1 MSYNEAVVL
10 QKTDLA
16 NGDMT
21 QVSVADTDVLLVRRE
36 DRFYAYQANCTH
48 YGAPLAQG
56 ALSGDRI
63 VCPWHHACFRAS
75 SGYQL
80 EPPGLDSLEAY
91 EVRIEGEDVI
101 VRVPEEPEMRR
112 IVPMSRREKSDTR
125 TFVVL
130 GGGAAGEYAVEA
142 LREKGFG
149 GRVVMITREAETPY
163 DRPNCSKEYLQG
175 EAPEEWMF
183 LRGDDFYKQRD
194 IERMHGRIVAKLD
207 ASAKRLEFEDGEKLD
222 FDGIIICT
230 GGIPRTLDVPGID
243 LEGVFTL
250 RSYQNSKT
258 ILTAGKKASRAVV
271 VGASFIGMEVA
282 WSLKELGLQEVTV
295 VSPEEVP
302 FARPFGERVG
312 QMIKTIHE
320 ENGVVFRLGHS
331 VKEFRG
337 DRKLQQVVVDDGT
350 VIDADIAVIGI
361 GVRPATAFVE
371 GLSKA
376 DDGAVIVDDRLRAAE
391 GIYAAGDIANFPDW
405 RTDRRIRVEHWRLA
419 CQHGRVAGYNLA
431 GEDTPYRSIPY
442 FWTAHFGTSIRYVGH
457 ASTWDEII
465 YDGAPEERAFIAFY
479 VENGVVLAAA
489 GSNRDKDI
497 AAIEELMRRDLMPS
511 IGELGR
517 GGIDFPALL
526 QQV

>member
-1 MSYNEAVVL
+1 MPYNEAVVM
-10 QKTDLA
+10 QKGDLG
-16 NGDMT
+16 NGEMT
-21 QVSVADTDVLLVRRE
+21 QVTVAETDVLLVRRE

-75 SGYQL
+75 TGYQL

-91 EVRIEGEDVI
+91 EVRVEGGDVV
-101 VRVPEEPEMRR
+101 VRVPEEPERRR

-130 GGGAAGEYAVEA
+130 GGGAGGEYAVEA

-149 GRVVMITREAETPY
+149 GRLVMITRERETPY

-183 LRGDDFYKQRD
+183 LRGEDFYAQRD
-194 IERMHGRIVAKLD
+194 IERMHGRTVARLD
-207 ASAKRLEFEDGEKLD
+207 AAAKKLEFEDGDKLD
-222 FDGIIICT
+222 FDGLIICT
-230 GGIPRTLDVPGID
+230 GGVPRTLDVPGVN

-258 ILTAGKKASRAVV
+258 ILNAGKTASRAVV

-282 WSLKELGLQEVTV
+282 WSLKELGLDEVTV
-295 VSPEEVP
+295 VSPEQVP
-302 FARPFGERVG
+302 FAKPFGERVG
-312 QMIKTIHE
+312 RMIRTIHE
-320 ENGVVFRLGHS
+320 ENGVSFRLGHT
-331 VKEFRG
+331 VTEFRG
-337 DRKLQQVVVDDGT
+337 DDQLRQVVVDDGS
-350 VIDADIAVIGI
+350 VLDADVAVIGI
-361 GVRPATAFVE
+361 GVRPATEFIE
-371 GLSKA
+371 GLEKA
-376 DDGAVIVDDRLRAAE
+376 EDGAVLVDDHLRA
-391 GIYAAGDIANFPDW
+391 GDDVYAAGDIANFPDW

-457 ASTWDEII
+457 ASSWDEIV
-465 YDGAPEERAFIAFY
+465 YEGVPEEREFIAFY
-479 VENGVVLAAA
+479 VEDGRVLAAA
-489 GSNRDKDI
+489 GSNRDKDM
-497 AAIEELMRRDLMPS
+497 AAIEELMRRDLMP
-511 IGELGR
+511 
-517 GGIDFPALL
+517 GIDELRSGRIDYPALL
-526 QQV
+526 QDA